1 MPSSFHRWAVDFDGN
16 GRRDLWHP
24 VDAIGSI
31 ANYLVSHGWRK
42 GEPVTVRVFA
52 RGAEVRAMK
61 TGYDTRYR
69 PATLSRNGV
78 RVPTGLDSAG
88 KPA

>member
-1 MPSSFHRWAVDFDGN
+1 
-16 GRRDLWHP
+16 
-24 VDAIGSI
+24 
-31 ANYLVSHGWRK
+31 
-42 GEPVTVRVFA
+42 
-52 RGAEVRAMK
+52 MK

-88 KPA
+88 KLSLIGLDVGSGYEYWLELKNFFVITRYNHSSYYAIAVH